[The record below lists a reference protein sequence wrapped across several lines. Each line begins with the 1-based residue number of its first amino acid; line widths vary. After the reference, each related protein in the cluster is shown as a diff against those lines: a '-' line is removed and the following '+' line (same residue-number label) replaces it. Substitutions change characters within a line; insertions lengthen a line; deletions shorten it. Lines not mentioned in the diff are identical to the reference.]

1 MSSREVEDS
10 DPTGGV
16 AMSKPTPQEVKQK
29 NLSPIIVR
37 KDWKGKSTCS
47 TQFAKKKLDSNFFTC
62 GSHPLLTV
70 GGKSPSF
77 LLRQLTIDCNHCDQ

>member
-16 AMSKPTPQEVKQK
+16 AMSKPTPQEMKQK

-47 TQFAKKKLDSNFFTC
+47 TQFAKKNLIPIFL
-62 GSHPLLTV
+62 HV
-70 GGKSPSF
+70 G
-77 LLRQLTIDCNHCDQ
+77 LILC